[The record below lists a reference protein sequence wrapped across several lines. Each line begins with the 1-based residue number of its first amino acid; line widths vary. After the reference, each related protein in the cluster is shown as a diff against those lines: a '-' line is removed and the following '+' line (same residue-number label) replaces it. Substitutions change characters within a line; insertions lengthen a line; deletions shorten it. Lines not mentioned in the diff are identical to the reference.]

1 MTEARYKIVFDGQIM
16 PDMAL
21 ETVKDNLAQL
31 FKSDRGRIEALF
43 GGRPQAIKR
52 DLTEDLA
59 DKYLSVLQRAGAQV
73 RKEREQGSQLSLV
86 EVEEVSDAAALAAS
100 GDMICPKCGHPQA
113 KAIECSACGVVIEKY
128 LARQAQLAES
138 GELPAAAPVEKPVTA
153 PAATPYAPPR
163 ADVGETQPEFSELK
177 VFSISG
183 RIGRLRYLAWSL
195 VMIFCFM
202 GLLGVAALGSNVS
215 EIVGAL
221 LIIVLSLGVAV
232 TSVMIAVQRL
242 HDIGWTGWL
251 LLINLI
257 PVAGSVFSLLMLV
270 VPGSEGVNRYGPPP
284 PANSLSVKVISGV
297 LIALLLLSLL
307 MMFAFGGFAMLALYW
322 AGLGN

>member
-16 PDMAL
+16 PDTTL
-21 ETVKDNLAQL
+21 ETVKDNLARL
-31 FKSDRGRIEALF
+31 FKSDRERIEALF

-59 DKYLSVLQRAGAQV
+59 DKYLGALQRAGAQV
-73 RKEREQGSQLSLV
+73 RKEREQSSELSLV
-86 EVEEVSDAAALAAS
+86 EVEEASDAAALAAS

-128 LARQAQLAES
+128 LARQAQLAAS
-138 GELPAAAPVEKPVTA
+138 GELPAPAAAEKPATA

-163 ADVGETQPEFSELK
+163 ADVGETLPEFGELK

-195 VMIFCFM
+195 VMIFCSL
-202 GLLGVAALGSNVS
+202 GLLGVAALGSNLS

-221 LIIVLSLGVAV
+221 LIIVVMIGVAV

-257 PVAGSVFSLLMLV
+257 PVVGNVFALLMLV

-297 LIALLLLSLL
+297 LIAILLLSLL
-307 MMFAFGGFAMLALYW
+307 MMFAFGGFAMLAMYW
-322 AGLGN
+322 AALGS